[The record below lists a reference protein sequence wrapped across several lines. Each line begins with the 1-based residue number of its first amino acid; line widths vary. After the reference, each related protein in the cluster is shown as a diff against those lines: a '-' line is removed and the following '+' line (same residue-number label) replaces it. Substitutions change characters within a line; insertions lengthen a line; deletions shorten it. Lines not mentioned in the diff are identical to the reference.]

1 MFRSL
6 RNAVLALAAIASI
19 GTAALVTTSSQ
30 ADARGFHAT
39 SFRGHTA
46 RHTSFRGH
54 HTAFRGHHMH
64 RHHSH
69 FRHHHFHRHHTH
81 FRHHHWHHRHW
92 HHRHY
97 TFRRW
102 YSPSY

>member
-1 MFRSL
+1 MPDECLRRILSLDHEPSGVGRRPMVQTTRSTLNPDVLNPKETNPMFRSL

-54 HTAFRGHHMH
+54 HTAFRGH
-64 RHHSH
+64 
-69 FRHHHFHRHHTH
+69 
-81 FRHHHWHHRHW
+81 
-92 HHRHY
+92 
-97 TFRRW
+97 
-102 YSPSY
+102 